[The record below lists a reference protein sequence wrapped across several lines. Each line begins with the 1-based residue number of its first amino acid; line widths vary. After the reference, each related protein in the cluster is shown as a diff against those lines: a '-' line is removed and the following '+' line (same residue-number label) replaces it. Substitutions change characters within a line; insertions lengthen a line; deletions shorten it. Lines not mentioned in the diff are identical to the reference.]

1 MMMMMMMMMASY
13 KAPVSASAG
22 RSWRLLQKVSEIS
35 TFSQCQIYSGILIR
49 IHDAYEIKS

>member
-1 MMMMMMMMMASY
+1 MMMMMMMMASY

-22 RSWRLLQKVSEIS
+22 RSWRLLQKVSQIS